1 MKADIAFA
9 LDDSGSIGKANFVK
23 EIDFVSKVVA
33 GLNLN
38 GESRVAAET
47 YSNSPN
53 VKFYLDDY
61 TTQYAVTNALSFYYT
76 GGTTNT
82 ASAIDTMR
90 TDIFTSGR
98 GDRSDVPNIGVVI
111 TDGRSNDRSATILA
125 ASNARKQDMT
135 LITVGVGPNL
145 DHSELLAVASYP
157 SGKNYFKSNNFNTLD
172 NLASNLISAICN
184 GECHTISCLPEQFI
198 VLRCNNFLARTI
210 AHYMYLRNSTGN
222 RFQERRVDKID
233 KSSK

>member
-1 MKADIAFA
+1 M
-9 LDDSGSIGKANFVK
+9 
-23 EIDFVSKVVA
+23 SKVIA

-38 GESRVAAET
+38 DGESRVAAET

-53 VKFYLDDY
+53 VKFYLDAY
-61 TTQYAVTNALSFYYT
+61 TTQYAATNALSFYYT

-90 TDIFTSGR
+90 TDIFTSNR

-111 TDGRSNDRSATILA
+111 TDGRSNDRTATILA

-135 LITVGVGPNL
+135 LITVGVGANL
-145 DHSELLAVASYP
+145 DDSELLAVASYP
-157 SGKNYFKSNNFNTLD
+157 SDQNYFKSDNFNNLD

-184 GECHTISCLPEQFI
+184 GECHISCCLPEQLS
-198 VLRCNNFLARTI
+198 VVMSWPCQKLS
-210 AHYMYLRNSTGN
+210 MQYLVCHIYVCINTYAPM
-222 RFQERRVDKID
+222 DI
-233 KSSK
+233 